1 ARVASAG
8 ALARAQEAVA
18 SGGRTSGFAQY
29 ALGSALL
36 ASGDAEGAQRALR
49 EAQTLS
55 PALLG
60 ARVRLAELEARS
72 GAIVSARE
80 RLQRVI
86 VLDPE
91 YASAWRALYLLPPE
105 GVSTPDA
112 RSGPGKRWAGA
123 RARLEA
129 GAEPEAQR
137 ADLRPGQ
144 PGDCRARRETA
155 GERRPTG
162 S

>member
-1 ARVASAG
+1 VLRVHQGDAAGAEALIDRILKTGGTQTLVLGWKSILLGARGDTAG

-29 ALGSALL
+29 ALGSALS
-36 ASGDAEGAQRALR
+36 ATGDLEGAQRALR

-55 PALLG
+55 PGLL
-60 ARVRLAELEARS
+60 ASQVRLAELEARS

-105 GVSTPDA
+105 G
-112 RSGPGKRWAGA
+112 
-123 RARLEA
+123 
-129 GAEPEAQR
+129 
-137 ADLRPGQ
+137 
-144 PGDCRARRETA
+144 
-155 GERRPTG
+155 
-162 S
+162 